1 MLFPIMQVKDSGSLI
16 VIKHHM
22 PEFWYD
28 IYIMARIA
36 RLASNSSFMI
46 CLNNVVLLQH
56 SRRVCDTIREYCLRE
71 LQFLSKIRLHYIP
84 T

>member
-1 MLFPIMQVKDSGSLI
+1 MMLFPIMQVKDSGSLI

-56 SRRVCDTIREYCLRE
+56 SRRVCDIMMSQLGSIAYRNCNFS
-71 LQFLSKIRLHYIP
+71 QK
-84 T
+84 